1 MVLAVPDFGL
11 THAPLGSLPVGW
23 RQFGEQADTVEA
35 QLESDTG
42 SEPLLV
48 GMDRYFLSSEIAFY
62 DPDKDGAE
70 NTAGRSLFGMDSL
83 MFRFWFKPAEVRGR
97 NIILFSLRPKGA
109 IAAKSLSDQFKTLGP
124 IQNHLVFKDGNR
136 WGIFSIAS
144 DMATGRISLR
154 YLDTPQPC
162 TSGQLLRLEQ
172 PHQFWSAWCQ

>member
-1 MVLAVPDFGL
+1 
-11 THAPLGSLPVGW
+11 
-23 RQFGEQADTVEA
+23 
-35 QLESDTG
+35 
-42 SEPLLV
+42 
-48 GMDRYFLSSEIAFY
+48 
-62 DPDKDGAE
+62 
-70 NTAGRSLFGMDSL
+70 